1 MSAHPGVTSL
11 AERKR
16 LLVEQAELH
25 RTALAFEQ
33 QQWRARIAA
42 ASAQVQSQ
50 RWWLIGG
57 ATLAGWLL
65 ARRFGGVTRW
75 LPLALSVAR
84 IAQGLRK

>member
-1 MSAHPGVTSL
+1 MPAHPGLNPL

-16 LLVEQAELH
+16 RLVEQAQLH
-25 RTALAFEQ
+25 RSALLFEQ
-33 QQWRARIAA
+33 LQFRDRIAA

-50 RWWLIGG
+50 RWWFIGG

-65 ARRFGGVTRW
+65 ARRFGGVARW